1 MKQTFLLIV
10 IVGMAL
16 SMASCGEEAPKT
28 LYEKMERE
36 ALKSG
41 ERHDSLFFDLEL
53 GMTRQDFFLRCS
65 ELNKDSVLYMGTGGK
80 PEYHIEKD
88 LKHSARMVF
97 YPDFYE
103 EKVWNMPVKFFYDG
117 WSPWNPDYS
126 ASKLRDRLKEEL
138 MEWYGGNEFVEIPH
152 PTDTVALVKIDG
164 NRRILLER
172 ESAGAYVTAT
182 ITDLKIEEKIKEL
195 AKEREEE
202 LKKEQESK

>member
-1 MKQTFLLIV
+1 MKYTFLLVTV
-10 IVGMAL
+10 IGVAL
-16 SMASCGEEAPKT
+16 SMGSCGEEAPKT

-36 ALKSG
+36 ALESG
-41 ERHDSLFFDLEL
+41 EQNDSLFFGLEL
-53 GMTRQDFFLRCS
+53 GMTKQDFFLRCS

-80 PEYHIEKD
+80 PEHHLEEA

-117 WSPWNPDYS
+117 WSPWNKDYS
-126 ASKLRDRLKEEL
+126 ATKLRDRVKDEM

-152 PTDTVALVKIDG
+152 PTDTIAFVKIDG

-172 ESAGAYVTAT
+172 ESAGAHVTAT
-182 ITDLKIEEKIKEL
+182 ITDLKIEQEIKAL
-195 AKEREEE
+195 AKRREAE
-202 LKKEQESK
+202 LKKQEQK